1 MSDSFASAPHEPG
14 PVPRALARHLGLVPP
29 LRWLPRL
36 AATQTRA
43 FGLYSRDPA
52 RTSSAARGQGT
63 GSWRLLWRLWVA
75 LACTP
80 SLCELTA
87 LRAMGWLASTS
98 PHALTEIRPLRLTG
112 AERSK
117 LTVARVGVFLLALT
131 TGVVAATPVFVA
143 CAVLDAWWP
152 LAVGYVVV
160 LAPILVDQGYRARS
174 VSAGPLPSPDLPSG
188 HVAYLVSG
196 FCADPQDGGWGSILA
211 GRLFADAAAGSLEA
225 HPPPASF
232 VLRARTERLIGFYAR
247 FGFRL
252 TDPQRR
258 LMSRP

>member
-1 MSDSFASAPHEPG
+1 MSDSIASAPQEPS
-14 PVPRALARHLGLVPP
+14 PQPRALARHLGLVPP

-43 FGLYSRDPA
+43 FGLFSRDPA
-52 RTSSAARGQGT
+52 RTSSTRGQT
-63 GSWRLLWRLWVA
+63 TRPWRRCWQLWVA

-80 SLCELTA
+80 TLCELTA

-98 PHALTEIRPLRLTG
+98 PHALTEVRPLSLTG
-112 AERSK
+112 GERSR
-117 LTVARVGVFLLALT
+117 LVVARVIVFLLALT

-152 LAVGYVVV
+152 LALGYVVV

-174 VSAGPLPSPDLPSG
+174 ASAGPMPPPDLSSG
-188 HVAYLVSG
+188 HVAYLISG

-211 GRLFADAAAGSLEA
+211 GQLFAAGAAGRSDA
-225 HPPPASF
+225 PSSQAGF